1 MKKGVWAV
9 LFAGFL
15 FGGMTAG
22 AAGTVEKILTEDEA
36 QNSVIYM
43 YLPANV
49 DGAVAFS
56 GSDVAIDSSWSGF
69 ADSAYVKNNGR
80 TVDINTASISFAPA
94 GTVGT
99 VHIQT
104 QEGRTISIIVV
115 SLGDDGEYEAGDV
128 VAKVLITD

>member
-22 AAGTVEKILTEDEA
+22 AVGTVEKILTEDEA

-43 YLPANV
+43 YLPEGVN
-49 DGAVAFS
+49 GAVAFS
-56 GSDVAIDSSWSGF
+56 GSDIALDDDTSGF
-69 ADSAYVKNNGR
+69 TWASFVENNGR
-80 TVDINTASISFAPA
+80 TVEVHTEGGHPRGA
-94 GTVGT
+94 VGM
-99 VHIQT
+99 VHIHT

-115 SLGDDGEYEAGDV
+115 NLGDDEQYEADEV
-128 VAKVLITD
+128 VAKVVITD